1 VTDMP
6 GKMHAVVDEVRA
18 HLMNS
23 GRKLPKWDA
32 SAGERDVFCTVVAQA
47 ITHLRLE
54 RKVEGSLAEVARNVA
69 AMLTGVGVLE
79 AVLAQ
84 DGVEEVIV
92 RSGGHVQVE
101 RWGQIEDLGQLAS
114 DSHFERVAERAAEL
128 GGRVLKGSRPWV
140 LVDLP
145 SGHRFTAM
153 KSPLSVGGTAINIRV
168 FGKQGMALGDL
179 ARLGAFGGNGSSPPA
194 EPVSGEEATR
204 AFALEGVDALP
215 PLAQMLATVAAG
227 NLASVLISGEFAAGK
242 TTLLNAMSQF
252 VPPTVQMAV
261 VETFQEL
268 QVGHPHPLRVE
279 VRDNPGAPTME
290 EVLNV
295 VITRMRPDLLV
306 IGEIVLDE
314 APRYL
319 EAINLGKR
327 AWGTVHGSD
336 VLGALRRLETLAL
349 KSGLPHA
356 AIREQVGANVDLVV
370 HLRQDPWTGRRYVA
384 QVGQVR
390 GLTAD
395 GEYDVKY
402 LYNLG
407 DVRSSALM
415 KVIAEYEP
423 LLGGDNN
430 G

>member
-1 VTDMP
+1 VADMP
-6 GKMHAVVDEVRA
+6 DKIHAVVDEVRA
-18 HLMNS
+18 YLVNS

-32 SAGERDVFCTVVAQA
+32 SVEERDVFCTVVAQA

-54 RKVEGSLAEVARNVA
+54 RKVEGSLAKVAQGVA
-69 AMLTGVGVLE
+69 AMLTGVGILE
-79 AVLAQ
+79 AVLALE
-84 DGVEEVIV
+84 GVEEVIV
-92 RSGGHVQVE
+92 RSGGYVQVE
-101 RWGQIEDLGQLAS
+101 QRGSIEDLGQLAS
-114 DSHFERVAERAAEL
+114 DGHFERVAERAAEL

-153 KSPLSVGGTAINIRV
+153 KPPLSVGGTAINIRV
-168 FGKQGMALGDL
+168 FGKQGMSLGDL
-179 ARLGAFGGNGSSPPA
+179 SRLGAFGGNGA
-194 EPVSGEEATR
+194 GQAVEPVSGEEAVRT
-204 AFALEGVDALP
+204 FALEGVDALP

-242 TTLLNAMSQF
+242 TTLMNAMSKF

-402 LYNLG
+402 LYDLG

-415 KVIAEYEP
+415 EVIAEYES
-423 LLGGDNN
+423 LLGSKTN